1 MRRVCSFLAVVAI
14 CATVAGRA
22 GAEEEAPGDTPEFMQ
37 AMSDLDAGRH
47 AQACP
52 ALRDMLRQ
60 DPRPKTLFYLA
71 QCEEKWGRIAT
82 AAVHYDDYLAMYDGL
97 SPSVQKQEQKRE
109 EQAAARREALEKKI
123 PRVMLRLPG
132 DAPASTRV
140 LRTPPDGGAPVPV
153 AVGVPLPID
162 PGKHVIGTEVPGRP
176 RMDKSFT
183 VKEGESKVVEL
194 EVAPASSSIE
204 PTRKAAPLQP
214 VPSLLP
220 PLDPGTPPRRIAA
233 YTLGGVGVV
242 GILGGVVTGA
252 ITWAQKG
259 PIESNC
265 IGRICN
271 PIGVGAKDTA
281 KATGI
286 ISTVAFPV
294 GLAALGA
301 GVLLYVT
308 EPAPA
313 RLGGMPA
320 GPRVGTRVGL
330 GSLTV
335 EGAW

>member
-1 MRRVCSFLAVVAI
+1 MQAVNDLE
-14 CATVAGRA
+14 AGRY
-22 GAEEEAPGDTPEFMQ
+22 
-37 AMSDLDAGRH
+37 

-52 ALRDMLRQ
+52 ALRKILRQ
-60 DPRPKTLFYLA
+60 DSRPKTLFYLA
-71 QCEEKWGRIAT
+71 ECEEKWGRIAT

-97 SPSVQKQEQKRE
+97 SPSEQKEEQKRE

-123 PRVMLRLPG
+123 PRVMLRLPR

-140 LRTPPDGGAPVPV
+140 LRTPPDGGEPVGV

-162 PGKHVIGTEVPGRP
+162 PGKHVISTEVPGRP
-176 RMDKSFT
+176 RMDKNFT
-183 VKEGESKVVEL
+183 VREGESKVVEL
-194 EVAPASSSIE
+194 EVAPASSSVQ
-204 PTRKAAPLQP
+204 PTRRASPLQP
-214 VPSLLP
+214 VPTVLP

-259 PIESNC
+259 PIEGNC
-265 IGRICN
+265 LGRICN
-271 PIGVGAKDTA
+271 ETGVGAKDTA
-281 KATGI
+281 KVTGI

-294 GLAALGA
+294 GIAALGA

-320 GPRVGTRVGL
+320 GPRVGTRVGP
-330 GSLTV
+330 GSLAV
-335 EGAW
+335 EGSW